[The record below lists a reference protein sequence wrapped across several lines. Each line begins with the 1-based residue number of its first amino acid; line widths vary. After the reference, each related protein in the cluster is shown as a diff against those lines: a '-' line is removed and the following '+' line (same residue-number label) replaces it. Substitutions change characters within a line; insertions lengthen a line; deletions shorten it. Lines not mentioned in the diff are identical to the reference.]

1 MTWGGK
7 REGAGRPPT
16 GRKRRTLY
24 LTEREFRSIKEVV
37 EKMRAKEESF
47 FETDT
52 YSIDRGYTIHIS
64 RAPEFATEAVVEDAD
79 GQRTLIDVSHHRDW
93 EDFEDF
99 LDVIV
104 EEYEKEEEK

>member
-1 MTWGGK
+1 MTWGGR

-24 LTEREFRSIKEVV
+24 LTEREQKKVKEVIKKMRVEV
-37 EKMRAKEESF
+37 EKF

-52 YSIDRGYTIHIS
+52 YSVDRGYTLHIS
-64 RAPEFATEAVVEDAD
+64 RAPEFATEAIVEDAD
-79 GQRTLIDVSHHRDW
+79 GQRTLVDVSHRDW

-104 EEYEKEEEK
+104 EEYEGVA